1 VLGAPTI
8 DAPRNQ
14 APQRVAL
21 GRVVGAHALKGEV
34 RVRWLGDGPE
44 HLLDAT
50 ALWLGSDPDGVAGR
64 PVQVSGV
71 RTGRPGELLLRL
83 EGVAD
88 RDAAEALRGGYLTA
102 EARALPTLPEGEHYW
117 FELVGCRVEDTHGEP
132 LGTVT
137 EIWETGAHDVLV
149 IEGTDG
155 RRRLVPTADDLLK
168 EVDSDG
174 RRIVIEVI
182 PGLLDPV

>member
-1 VLGAPTI
+1 MGAPTI
-8 DAPRNQ
+8 DAPRTQ

-21 GRVVGAHALKGEV
+21 GCVVGAHALAGEL

-50 ALWLGSDPDGVAGR
+50 ALWLGSNPDGVGGR
-64 PVQVSGV
+64 PVQASGA
-71 RTGRPGELLLRL
+71 RSGRPGELLLRL
-83 EGVAD
+83 EGVSD
-88 RDAAEALRGGYLTA
+88 RDAAEALRGAYLTA
-102 EARALPTLPEGEHYW
+102 DPQALPALPEGEHYW
-117 FELVGCRVEDTHGEP
+117 FELIGCRVEDSHGEP
-132 LGTVT
+132 LGTVS

>member
-21 GRVVGAHALKGEV
+21 GRVVGAHALAGEV

-50 ALWLGSDPDGVAGR
+50 ALWLGADPDGAGGRAVSVAGAR
-64 PVQVSGV
+64 S
-71 RTGRPGELLLRL
+71 GRPGELLLRL

-88 RDAAEALRGGYLTA
+88 RDAAEALRGLYLTA
-102 EARALPTLPEGEHYW
+102 DAQVLPPLPEGEHYW

-155 RRRLVPTADDLLK
+155 RRRLVPTAEDLLK